1 MAFKCHSPRPEEQ
14 LSRTLHNI
22 PSHHY
27 LVVNYNKDVPQWQAS
42 SQENTRERLHKTGGL
57 HGLHTQLNTE
67 TKFSPTICKVDDT
80 GQVAIKQTAQQAT
93 QVGTYSAHQ
102 NGDPSRS
109 WLISKFNTSVRDP
122 LVCR

>member
-14 LSRTLHNI
+14 LRRTLHNI
-22 PSHHY
+22 PSHRY
-27 LVVNYNKDVPQWQAS
+27 LEVNYNKDVRQAS
-42 SQENTRERLHKTGGL
+42 LQKNTGDRLHKTGGL

-102 NGDPSRS
+102 NSDPSRS
-109 WLISKFNTSVRDP
+109 
-122 LVCR
+122 